1 MSGREMSDPSGSG
14 ERAES
19 APTPEDEE
27 AGGGDA
33 SPASVASRAAPR
45 RLEAREED
53 VDSGVAQLVLTLVE
67 LVRQV
72 LEKEAV
78 RRMEAG
84 TLTDEEVERLGR
96 TLMRLR
102 ERMDELKDIFDL
114 EDEDLEL
121 DLGPL
126 SRLL

>member
-1 MSGREMSDPSGSG
+1 MSHAPEASSGP
-14 ERAES
+14 AE
-19 APTPEDEE
+19 PESRSE
-27 AGGGDA
+27 AGGAPAVADA
-33 SPASVASRAAPR
+33 PDGALR

-53 VDSGVAQLVLTLVE
+53 VDSGLAQLVLTLVE

-84 TLTDEEVERLGR
+84 TLTEDEIERLGR

-102 ERMDELKDIFDL
+102 DRMDELKGIFDL

>member
-1 MSGREMSDPSGSG
+1 MSGDGTSGSG
-14 ERAES
+14 
-19 APTPEDEE
+19 
-27 AGGGDA
+27 
-33 SPASVASRAAPR
+33 AATGPLR

-53 VDSGVAQLVLTLVE
+53 VDTGVAQLVLTLVE
-67 LVRQV
+67 LIRQV

-78 RRMEAG
+78 RRMEEG
-84 TLTDEEVERLGR
+84 TLTDDEVERLGR

-102 ERMDELKDIFDL
+102 ERMDELKETFDL

>member
-1 MSGREMSDPSGSG
+1 MTGR
-14 ERAES
+14 
-19 APTPEDEE
+19 
-27 AGGGDA
+27 
-33 SPASVASRAAPR
+33 V
-45 RLEAREED
+45 EAREED
-53 VDSGVAQLVLTLVE
+53 VDKGLAQLVLTLVE

-84 TLTDEEVERLGR
+84 TLTDEEVERVGR

-102 ERMDELKDIFDL
+102 ERMDDLKEIFGL

>member
-1 MSGREMSDPSGSG
+1 MTGVDPPGRDAAVGAREETPAD
-14 ERAES
+14 ERSHATL
-19 APTPEDEE
+19 PDRIE
-27 AGGGDA
+27 AG
-33 SPASVASRAAPR
+33 
-45 RLEAREED
+45 EED
-53 VDSGVAQLVLTLVE
+53 VDSGVAELVLTLVE
-67 LVRQV
+67 LVRRV

-96 TLMRLR
+96 TLMRLE
-102 ERMDELKDIFDL
+102 ERMDDLKEIFDL
-114 EDEDLEL
+114 TDRDLDL

>member
-1 MSGREMSDPSGSG
+1 MSGEGGEPS
-14 ERAES
+14 R
-19 APTPEDEE
+19 APTPTE
-27 AGGGDA
+27 GL
-33 SPASVASRAAPR
+33 R

-53 VDSGVAQLVLTLVE
+53 VDSGLAQLVLTLVE
-67 LVRQV
+67 LIRQV

-84 TLTDEEVERLGR
+84 TLTEDEVERLGR

-102 ERMDELKDIFDL
+102 DRMEELKETFDL

-126 SRLL
+126 NRLL